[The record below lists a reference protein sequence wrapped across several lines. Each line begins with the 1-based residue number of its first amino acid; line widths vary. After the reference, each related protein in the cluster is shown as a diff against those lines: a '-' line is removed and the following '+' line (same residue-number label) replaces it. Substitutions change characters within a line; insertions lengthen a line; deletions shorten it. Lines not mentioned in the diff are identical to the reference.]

1 MKTIKSILEE
11 SKKLKKEV
19 SDAVLKRKEELYVE
33 LKKKRKEF
41 EDRYGED
48 ADKVM
53 HSTAMNMAKKE
64 MSEEELQRRTMK
76 DFEDHT
82 PKEDDA
88 GAYHKL
94 VKRSGKRVA
103 DKDELDEE
111 EVDLDERRLKTKYTR
126 KLMKNK
132 SVINYVRK
140 QQEWNR
146 KYVAKWGNEPSYP
159 KLFEPR
165 FDPGTGWT
173 KLVID
178 ELDLKKKLGK
188 GDTIRSL
195 RVDFF
200 AEYEAVA
207 KKLGLDKF
215 GPKLGLGEA
224 NLKTVEKDVKKI
236 LSKVKINNKVS
247 KQGNK
252 FVVTITPN
260 DEKDAQKALKNHPL
274 YVAGKLRVMTEEV
287 ELDEAKQPKITGVF
301 VFNPDFDEKGGKS
314 STKKLRRYGLKVNS
328 VDEDDGDKVVEVTG
342 TMDQMVK
349 MVAGEGVGEE
359 DTPAENPEMEIS
371 GNMFSDAEKK
381 KLNMRKYDVTQRKKS
396 AGIKRMG
403 HIQVEILSGS
413 KNDLQKM
420 VLDVIPLS
428 KAKKQHR
435 ELFALYVNEEVEL
448 DEALSSS
455 LIKKLKKQYEPL
467 RDKKVSLD
475 NLKKMGNMI
484 EKFGKEELIQ
494 LVKADIPFI
503 SQSAHTA
510 LMYKHNM
517 SVSQI
522 KKMKNEKVRFEDLV
536 KKAANNLS
544 ELNWLVDLEGIG
556 KVVIDGS
563 SKGEVLSS
571 LRKKMKNVDDI
582 GDIER
587 MTDTDKKKYFKMKYA
602 TVGKKEK
609 EPEDTEIKEALD
621 KELVTELSMFILND
635 AQIYKSRILPVIKN
649 MKRKVASGK
658 FDKKLAIKAFSY
670 AVADGI
676 KKYSKTFDVVKPSKQ
691 DKEQIANTLYDHY
704 QSAIMEFTDKYKEI
718 YDKLNED
725 NQERI
730 DFMLDDD
737 KEYDKVLEFVSQFQ

>member
-53 HSTAMNMAKKE
+53 HATAMNMAKKE

-82 PKEDDA
+82 PKEDDPA
-88 GAYHKL
+88 AYHKL
-94 VKRSGKRVA
+94 VTKSGKRVA
-103 DKDELDEE
+103 DKDELDEALRGRDYEYDEKEGVVKISKKNFAKVRKDAKGTIDQKKNPTMMVLTKKGTSLVPVKFTE
-111 EVDLDERRLKTKYTR
+111 EV
-126 KLMKNK
+126 
-132 SVINYVRK
+132 
-140 QQEWNR
+140 
-146 KYVAKWGNEPSYP
+146 
-159 KLFEPR
+159 
-165 FDPGTGWT
+165 
-173 KLVID
+173 
-178 ELDLKKKLGK
+178 ELD
-188 GDTIRSL
+188 
-195 RVDFF
+195 
-200 AEYEAVA
+200 
-207 KKLGLDKF
+207 
-215 GPKLGLGEA
+215 EA

-236 LSKVKINNKVS
+236 LSKVRINNKVS

-252 FVVTITPN
+252 FVVTITTD

-274 YVAGKLRVMTEEV
+274 YVAGKLRVMTEEKLL
-287 ELDEAKQPKITGVF
+287 ELT
-301 VFNPDFDEKGGKS
+301 S
-314 STKKLRRYGLKVNS
+314 
-328 VDEDDGDKVVEVTG
+328 
-342 TMDQMVK
+342 
-349 MVAGEGVGEE
+349 
-359 DTPAENPEMEIS
+359 
-371 GNMFSDAEKK
+371 AEKK
-381 KLNMRKYDVTQRKKS
+381 LVNQMYDKKGNLTPFGKKVMS
-396 AGIKRMG
+396 HGKKKAGIKEEELGEGTWAFPSNSR
-403 HIQVEILSGS
+403 EI
-413 KNDLQKM
+413 K
-420 VLDVIPLS
+420 
-428 KAKKQHR
+428 KAKDFMKKP
-435 ELFALYVNEEVEL
+435 FALGKNGDDASSALYNIFGDDDLHDALVAAGKKNPKGDARVVVQKWLKNFASKEFSKPSDSKDAKNVAKQLGIKEEVEL

-475 NLKKMGNMI
+475 NLKKMSSMI
-484 EKFGKEELIQ
+484 EKFGKDELIQ

-609 EPEDTEIKEALD
+609 EPEDKEIKEALD

-635 AQIYKSRILPVIKN
+635 AHIYKRRILPVIKN

-670 AVADGI
+670 AVTDGI
-676 KKYSKTFDVVKPSKQ
+676 KKYSQTFDVVKPSKQ
-691 DKEQIANTLYDHY
+691 DKEEIAKTLYDHY
-704 QSAIMEFTDKYKEI
+704 QTAIMEFDDKYKEI
-718 YDKLNED
+718 YNKLNED

-730 DFMLDDD
+730 DFMLNDD

>member
-53 HSTAMNMAKKE
+53 HATAMNMAKKE

-82 PKEDDA
+82 PKEDDPA
-88 GAYHKL
+88 AYHKL
-94 VKRSGKRVA
+94 VTKSGKRIA
-103 DKDELDEE
+103 DKDELDEALRGRDYEYDEKEGVVKISKKNFAKVRKDAKGTIDQKKNPTMMVLTKKGTSLVPVKFTE
-111 EVDLDERRLKTKYTR
+111 EV
-126 KLMKNK
+126 
-132 SVINYVRK
+132 
-140 QQEWNR
+140 
-146 KYVAKWGNEPSYP
+146 
-159 KLFEPR
+159 
-165 FDPGTGWT
+165 
-173 KLVID
+173 
-178 ELDLKKKLGK
+178 ELD
-188 GDTIRSL
+188 
-195 RVDFF
+195 
-200 AEYEAVA
+200 
-207 KKLGLDKF
+207 
-215 GPKLGLGEA
+215 EA

-236 LSKVKINNKVS
+236 LSKVRINNKVS

-252 FVVTITPN
+252 FVVTITTD

-274 YVAGKLRVMTEEV
+274 YVAGKLRVMTEEKLL
-287 ELDEAKQPKITGVF
+287 ELT
-301 VFNPDFDEKGGKS
+301 S
-314 STKKLRRYGLKVNS
+314 
-328 VDEDDGDKVVEVTG
+328 
-342 TMDQMVK
+342 
-349 MVAGEGVGEE
+349 
-359 DTPAENPEMEIS
+359 
-371 GNMFSDAEKK
+371 AEKK
-381 KLNMRKYDVTQRKKS
+381 LVNQMYDKKGNLTPFGKKVMS
-396 AGIKRMG
+396 HGKKKAGIKEEELGEGTWAFPSNSR
-403 HIQVEILSGS
+403 EI
-413 KNDLQKM
+413 K
-420 VLDVIPLS
+420 
-428 KAKKQHR
+428 KAKDFMKKP
-435 ELFALYVNEEVEL
+435 FALGKNGDDASSALYNIFGDDDLHDALVAAGKKNPKGDARVVVQKWLKNFASKEFSKPSDSKDAKNVAKQLGIKEEVEL

-475 NLKKMGNMI
+475 NLKKMSSMI
-484 EKFGKEELIQ
+484 EKFGKDELIQ

-602 TVGKKEK
+602 TVGKKE
-609 EPEDTEIKEALD
+609 PEDKEIKEALD

-635 AQIYKSRILPVIKN
+635 AHIYKRRILPVIKN

-670 AVADGI
+670 AVTDGI
-676 KKYSKTFDVVKPSKQ
+676 KKYSQTFDVVKPSKQ
-691 DKEQIANTLYDHY
+691 DKEEIAKTLYDHY
-704 QSAIMEFTDKYKEI
+704 QTAIMEFDDKYKEI
-718 YDKLNED
+718 YNKLNED

-730 DFMLDDD
+730 DFMLNDD

>member
-53 HSTAMNMAKKE
+53 HATAMNMAKKE

-82 PKEDDA
+82 PKEDDPA
-88 GAYHKL
+88 AYHKL
-94 VKRSGKRVA
+94 VTKSGKRIA
-103 DKDELDEE
+103 DKDELDEALRGRDYEYDEKEGVVKISKKNFAKVRKDAKGTIDQKKNPTMMVLTKKGTSLVPVKFTE
-111 EVDLDERRLKTKYTR
+111 EV
-126 KLMKNK
+126 
-132 SVINYVRK
+132 
-140 QQEWNR
+140 
-146 KYVAKWGNEPSYP
+146 
-159 KLFEPR
+159 
-165 FDPGTGWT
+165 
-173 KLVID
+173 
-178 ELDLKKKLGK
+178 ELD
-188 GDTIRSL
+188 
-195 RVDFF
+195 
-200 AEYEAVA
+200 
-207 KKLGLDKF
+207 
-215 GPKLGLGEA
+215 EA

-236 LSKVKINNKVS
+236 LSKVRINNKVS

-252 FVVTITPN
+252 FVVTITTD

-274 YVAGKLRVMTEEV
+274 YVAGKLRVMTEEKLL
-287 ELDEAKQPKITGVF
+287 ELT
-301 VFNPDFDEKGGKS
+301 S
-314 STKKLRRYGLKVNS
+314 
-328 VDEDDGDKVVEVTG
+328 
-342 TMDQMVK
+342 
-349 MVAGEGVGEE
+349 
-359 DTPAENPEMEIS
+359 
-371 GNMFSDAEKK
+371 AEKK
-381 KLNMRKYDVTQRKKS
+381 LINQMYDKKGNLTPFGKKVMS
-396 AGIKRMG
+396 HGKKKAGIKEEELGEGTWAFPSNSR
-403 HIQVEILSGS
+403 EI
-413 KNDLQKM
+413 K
-420 VLDVIPLS
+420 
-428 KAKKQHR
+428 KAKDFMKKP
-435 ELFALYVNEEVEL
+435 FALGKNGDDASSALYNIFGDDDLHDALVAAGKKNPKGDARVVVQKWLKNFASKEFSKPSDSKDAKNVAKQLGIKEEVEL

-475 NLKKMGNMI
+475 NLKKMSSMI
-484 EKFGKEELIQ
+484 EKFGKDELIQ

-602 TVGKKEK
+602 TVGKKE
-609 EPEDTEIKEALD
+609 PEDKEIKEALD

-635 AQIYKSRILPVIKN
+635 AHIYKRRILPVIKN

-670 AVADGI
+670 AVTDGI
-676 KKYSKTFDVVKPSKQ
+676 KKYSQTFDVVKPSKQ
-691 DKEQIANTLYDHY
+691 DKEEIAKTLYDHY
-704 QSAIMEFTDKYKEI
+704 QTAIMEFDDKYKEI
-718 YDKLNED
+718 YNKLNED

-730 DFMLDDD
+730 DFMLNDD

>member
-53 HSTAMNMAKKE
+53 HATAMNMAKKE

-82 PKEDDA
+82 PKEDDPA
-88 GAYHKL
+88 AYHKL
-94 VKRSGKRVA
+94 VTKSGKRIA
-103 DKDELDEE
+103 DKDNLDELRIDPKTSSEKDIKQQIKYHEKMRDYYSGNARAKKSQNDDIKRLKGILKDRGFKE
-111 EVDLDERRLKTKYTR
+111 EVE
-126 KLMKNK
+126 
-132 SVINYVRK
+132 
-140 QQEWNR
+140 
-146 KYVAKWGNEPSYP
+146 
-159 KLFEPR
+159 
-165 FDPGTGWT
+165 
-173 KLVID
+173 
-178 ELDLKKKLGK
+178 
-188 GDTIRSL
+188 
-195 RVDFF
+195 
-200 AEYEAVA
+200 
-207 KKLGLDKF
+207 
-215 GPKLGLGEA
+215 LGEA

-236 LSKVKINNKVS
+236 LSKVRINNKVS

-252 FVVTITPN
+252 FVVTITPD

-274 YVAGKLRVMTEEV
+274 YVAGKLRVMTEEKLL
-287 ELDEAKQPKITGVF
+287 ELT
-301 VFNPDFDEKGGKS
+301 S
-314 STKKLRRYGLKVNS
+314 
-328 VDEDDGDKVVEVTG
+328 
-342 TMDQMVK
+342 
-349 MVAGEGVGEE
+349 
-359 DTPAENPEMEIS
+359 
-371 GNMFSDAEKK
+371 AEKK
-381 KLNMRKYDVTQRKKS
+381 LINQMYDKKGNLTPFGKKVMDHGKKK
-396 AGIKRMG
+396 AGIKEEVDL
-403 HIQVEILSGS
+403 VEGTWAFPSNSREI
-413 KNDLQKM
+413 K
-420 VLDVIPLS
+420 
-428 KAKKQHR
+428 KAKDFMKKP
-435 ELFALYVNEEVEL
+435 FALGKNGDDASSALYNIFGDDDLHDALVAAGKKNPKGDARVVVQKWLKNFSSKKFDKASDSKDVKNVAKQLGIKEEVEL

-475 NLKKMGNMI
+475 NLKKMSSMI
-484 EKFGKEELIQ
+484 EKFGKDELIQ

-522 KKMKNEKVRFEDLV
+522 KKMKNEKVRFEYIV
-536 KKAANNLS
+536 KKATDNLS

-602 TVGKKEK
+602 TVGKKE
-609 EPEDTEIKEALD
+609 PEDKEIKEALD

-635 AQIYKSRILPVIKN
+635 AHIYKRRILPVIKN

-658 FDKKLAIKAFSY
+658 FDKKLAIKAFSA
-670 AVADGI
+670 AVTDGI
-676 KKYSKTFDVVKPSKQ
+676 KKYSQTFDVIKPSKQ
-691 DKEQIANTLYDHY
+691 DKEEIAKTLYDHY
-704 QSAIMEFTDKYKEI
+704 QTAIMEFDDKYKEI
-718 YDKLNED
+718 YNKLNED

-730 DFMLDDD
+730 DFMLNDD

>member
-53 HSTAMNMAKKE
+53 HATAMNMAKKE

-94 VKRSGKRVA
+94 VKRSGKRFA
-103 DKDELDEE
+103 DKDELDEALRGRDYEYDEKEGVVKISKKNFAKVRKDAKGTIDQKKNPTMMVLTKKGTSLVPVKFTE
-111 EVDLDERRLKTKYTR
+111 EVE
-126 KLMKNK
+126 
-132 SVINYVRK
+132 
-140 QQEWNR
+140 
-146 KYVAKWGNEPSYP
+146 
-159 KLFEPR
+159 
-165 FDPGTGWT
+165 
-173 KLVID
+173 
-178 ELDLKKKLGK
+178 
-188 GDTIRSL
+188 
-195 RVDFF
+195 
-200 AEYEAVA
+200 
-207 KKLGLDKF
+207 
-215 GPKLGLGEA
+215 LGEA
-224 NLKTVEKDVKKI
+224 NFKTVEKDVKKI
-236 LSKVKINNKVS
+236 LSKVRINNKVS

-252 FVVTITPN
+252 FVVTITPD

-274 YVAGKLRVMTEEV
+274 YVAGKLRVMTEEELV
-287 ELDEAKQPKITGVF
+287 EGTWAFPSNSREIKKAKDFMKKPFALGKNGDDASSALYNIFGDDDLHDALVAAGKKNPKGDARVVVQKWLKNFTSKNF
-301 VFNPDFDEKGGKS
+301 GKS
-314 STKKLRRYGLKVNS
+314 SDSK
-328 VDEDDGDKVVEVTG
+328 D
-342 TMDQMVK
+342 VK
-349 MVAGEGVGEE
+349 NVA
-359 DTPAENPEMEIS
+359 
-371 GNMFSDAEKK
+371 KQ
-381 KLNMRKYDVTQRKKS
+381 L
-396 AGIKRMG
+396 GIK
-403 HIQVEILSGS
+403 
-413 KNDLQKM
+413 
-420 VLDVIPLS
+420 
-428 KAKKQHR
+428 
-435 ELFALYVNEEVEL
+435 EEVEL

-467 RDKKVSLD
+467 RNKRVSLD
-475 NLKKMGNMI
+475 HLKKLGNLVK
-484 EKFGKEELIQ
+484 KFSKDELIQ

-503 SQSAHTA
+503 SEAAHTE
-510 LMYKHNM
+510 LMNKHNM

-522 KKMKNEKVRFEDLV
+522 KKIKNEKVRFEDLV
-536 KKAANNLS
+536 KKAADNLS

-563 SKGEVLSS
+563 SRGEVLSS
-571 LRKKMKNVDDI
+571 LRKKLKNVDDI
-582 GDIER
+582 GDIQR

>member
-53 HSTAMNMAKKE
+53 HATAMNMAKKE

-103 DKDELDEE
+103 DKDELDEALRGRDYEYDEKEGVVKISKKNFAKVRKDAKGTIDQKKNPTMMVLTKKGTSLVPVKFTE
-111 EVDLDERRLKTKYTR
+111 EVE
-126 KLMKNK
+126 
-132 SVINYVRK
+132 
-140 QQEWNR
+140 
-146 KYVAKWGNEPSYP
+146 
-159 KLFEPR
+159 
-165 FDPGTGWT
+165 
-173 KLVID
+173 
-178 ELDLKKKLGK
+178 
-188 GDTIRSL
+188 
-195 RVDFF
+195 
-200 AEYEAVA
+200 
-207 KKLGLDKF
+207 
-215 GPKLGLGEA
+215 LGEA

-236 LSKVKINNKVS
+236 LSKVRINNKVS

-252 FVVTITPN
+252 FVVTITPD

-274 YVAGKLRVMTEEV
+274 YVAGKLRVMTEEELV
-287 ELDEAKQPKITGVF
+287 EGTWAFPSNSREIKKAKDFMKKPFALGKNGDDASSALYNIFGDDDLHDALVAAGKKNPKGDARVVVQKWLKNFTSKNF
-301 VFNPDFDEKGGKS
+301 GKS
-314 STKKLRRYGLKVNS
+314 SDSK
-328 VDEDDGDKVVEVTG
+328 D
-342 TMDQMVK
+342 VK
-349 MVAGEGVGEE
+349 NVA
-359 DTPAENPEMEIS
+359 
-371 GNMFSDAEKK
+371 KQ
-381 KLNMRKYDVTQRKKS
+381 L
-396 AGIKRMG
+396 GIK
-403 HIQVEILSGS
+403 
-413 KNDLQKM
+413 
-420 VLDVIPLS
+420 
-428 KAKKQHR
+428 
-435 ELFALYVNEEVEL
+435 EEVEL

-467 RDKKVSLD
+467 RNKRVSLD
-475 NLKKMGNMI
+475 HLKKLGNLVK
-484 EKFGKEELIQ
+484 KFSKDELIQ

-503 SQSAHTA
+503 SEAAHTE
-510 LMYKHNM
+510 LMNKHNM

-522 KKMKNEKVRFEDLV
+522 KKIKNEKVRFEDLV
-536 KKAANNLS
+536 KKAADNLS

-571 LRKKMKNVDDI
+571 LRKKLKNVDDI
-582 GDIER
+582 GDIQR

-609 EPEDTEIKEALD
+609 EPEDTEEQIKEALD

>member
-53 HSTAMNMAKKE
+53 HATAMNMAKKE

-82 PKEDDA
+82 PKEDDPA
-88 GAYHKL
+88 AYHKL
-94 VKRSGKRVA
+94 VTKSGKRIA
-103 DKDELDEE
+103 DKDELDEALRGRDYEYDEKEGVVKISKKNFAKVRKDAKGTIDQKKNPTMMVLTKKGTSLVPVKFTE
-111 EVDLDERRLKTKYTR
+111 EV
-126 KLMKNK
+126 
-132 SVINYVRK
+132 
-140 QQEWNR
+140 
-146 KYVAKWGNEPSYP
+146 
-159 KLFEPR
+159 
-165 FDPGTGWT
+165 
-173 KLVID
+173 
-178 ELDLKKKLGK
+178 ELD
-188 GDTIRSL
+188 
-195 RVDFF
+195 
-200 AEYEAVA
+200 
-207 KKLGLDKF
+207 
-215 GPKLGLGEA
+215 EA

-236 LSKVKINNKVS
+236 LSKVRINNKVS

-252 FVVTITPN
+252 FVVTITPD

-274 YVAGKLRVMTEEV
+274 YVAGKLRVMTEEKLL
-287 ELDEAKQPKITGVF
+287 ELT
-301 VFNPDFDEKGGKS
+301 S
-314 STKKLRRYGLKVNS
+314 
-328 VDEDDGDKVVEVTG
+328 
-342 TMDQMVK
+342 
-349 MVAGEGVGEE
+349 
-359 DTPAENPEMEIS
+359 
-371 GNMFSDAEKK
+371 AEKK
-381 KLNMRKYDVTQRKKS
+381 LINQMYDKKGNLTPFGKKVMS
-396 AGIKRMG
+396 HGKKKAGIKEEELGEGTWAFPSNSR
-403 HIQVEILSGS
+403 EI
-413 KNDLQKM
+413 K
-420 VLDVIPLS
+420 
-428 KAKKQHR
+428 KAKDFMKKP
-435 ELFALYVNEEVEL
+435 FALGKNGDDASSALYNIFGDDDLHDALVAAGKKNPKGDARVVVQKWLKNFASKEFSKPSDSKDAKNVAKQLGIKEEVEL

-475 NLKKMGNMI
+475 NLKKMSSMI
-484 EKFGKEELIQ
+484 EKFGKDELIQ

-602 TVGKKEK
+602 TVGKKE
-609 EPEDTEIKEALD
+609 PEDKEIKEALD

-635 AQIYKSRILPVIKN
+635 AHIYKRRILPVIKN

-670 AVADGI
+670 AVTDGI
-676 KKYSKTFDVVKPSKQ
+676 KKYSQTFDVVKPSKQ
-691 DKEQIANTLYDHY
+691 DKEEIAKTLYDHY
-704 QSAIMEFTDKYKEI
+704 QTAIMEFDDKYKEI
-718 YDKLNED
+718 YNKLNED

-730 DFMLDDD
+730 DFMLNDD

>member
-53 HSTAMNMAKKE
+53 HATAMNMAKKE

-82 PKEDDA
+82 PKEDDPA
-88 GAYHKL
+88 AYHKL
-94 VKRSGKRVA
+94 VTKSGKRIA
-103 DKDELDEE
+103 DKDNLDELRIDPKTSSEKDIKQQIKYHEKMRDYYSGNARAKKSQNDDIKRLKGILKDRGFKE
-111 EVDLDERRLKTKYTR
+111 EVE
-126 KLMKNK
+126 
-132 SVINYVRK
+132 
-140 QQEWNR
+140 
-146 KYVAKWGNEPSYP
+146 
-159 KLFEPR
+159 
-165 FDPGTGWT
+165 
-173 KLVID
+173 
-178 ELDLKKKLGK
+178 
-188 GDTIRSL
+188 
-195 RVDFF
+195 
-200 AEYEAVA
+200 
-207 KKLGLDKF
+207 
-215 GPKLGLGEA
+215 LGEA

-236 LSKVKINNKVS
+236 LSKVRINNKVS

-252 FVVTITPN
+252 FVVTITPD

-274 YVAGKLRVMTEEV
+274 YVAGKLRVMTEEKLL
-287 ELDEAKQPKITGVF
+287 ELT
-301 VFNPDFDEKGGKS
+301 S
-314 STKKLRRYGLKVNS
+314 
-328 VDEDDGDKVVEVTG
+328 
-342 TMDQMVK
+342 
-349 MVAGEGVGEE
+349 
-359 DTPAENPEMEIS
+359 
-371 GNMFSDAEKK
+371 AEKK
-381 KLNMRKYDVTQRKKS
+381 LINQMYDKKGNLTPFGKKVMDHGKKK
-396 AGIKRMG
+396 AGIKEEVDL
-403 HIQVEILSGS
+403 VEGTWAFPSNSREI
-413 KNDLQKM
+413 K
-420 VLDVIPLS
+420 
-428 KAKKQHR
+428 KAKDFMKKP
-435 ELFALYVNEEVEL
+435 FALGKNGDDASSALYNIFGDDDLHDALVAAGKKNPKGDARVVVQKWLKNFSSKKFDKASDSKDVKNVAKQLGIKEEVEL

-475 NLKKMGNMI
+475 NLKKMSSMI
-484 EKFGKEELIQ
+484 EKFGKDELIQ

-602 TVGKKEK
+602 TVGKKE
-609 EPEDTEIKEALD
+609 PEDKEIKEALD

-635 AQIYKSRILPVIKN
+635 AHIYKRRILPVIKN

-658 FDKKLAIKAFSY
+658 FDKKLAIKAFSA
-670 AVADGI
+670 AVTDGI
-676 KKYSKTFDVVKPSKQ
+676 KKYSQTFDVVKPSRQ
-691 DKEQIANTLYDHY
+691 DKEEIAKTLYDHY
-704 QSAIMEFTDKYKEI
+704 QTAIMEFDDKYKEI
-718 YDKLNED
+718 YNKLNED

-730 DFMLDDD
+730 DFMLNDD

>member
-53 HSTAMNMAKKE
+53 HATAMNMAKKE

-103 DKDELDEE
+103 DKDELDEALRGRDYEYDEKEGVVKISKKNFAKVRKDAKGTIDQKKNPTMMVLTKKGTSLVPVKFTE
-111 EVDLDERRLKTKYTR
+111 EVE
-126 KLMKNK
+126 
-132 SVINYVRK
+132 
-140 QQEWNR
+140 
-146 KYVAKWGNEPSYP
+146 
-159 KLFEPR
+159 
-165 FDPGTGWT
+165 
-173 KLVID
+173 
-178 ELDLKKKLGK
+178 
-188 GDTIRSL
+188 
-195 RVDFF
+195 
-200 AEYEAVA
+200 
-207 KKLGLDKF
+207 
-215 GPKLGLGEA
+215 LGEA
-224 NLKTVEKDVKKI
+224 NFKTVEKDVKKI
-236 LSKVKINNKVS
+236 LSKVRINNKVS

-252 FVVTITPN
+252 FVVTITPD

-274 YVAGKLRVMTEEV
+274 YVAGKLRVMTEEELV
-287 ELDEAKQPKITGVF
+287 EGTWAFPSNSREIKKAKDFMKKPFALGKNGDDASSALYNIFGDDDLHDALVAAGKKNPKGDARVVVQKWLKNFTSKNF
-301 VFNPDFDEKGGKS
+301 GKS
-314 STKKLRRYGLKVNS
+314 SDSK
-328 VDEDDGDKVVEVTG
+328 D
-342 TMDQMVK
+342 VK
-349 MVAGEGVGEE
+349 NVA
-359 DTPAENPEMEIS
+359 
-371 GNMFSDAEKK
+371 KQ
-381 KLNMRKYDVTQRKKS
+381 L
-396 AGIKRMG
+396 GIK
-403 HIQVEILSGS
+403 
-413 KNDLQKM
+413 
-420 VLDVIPLS
+420 
-428 KAKKQHR
+428 
-435 ELFALYVNEEVEL
+435 EEVEL

-467 RDKKVSLD
+467 RNKRVSLD
-475 NLKKMGNMI
+475 HLKKLGNLVK
-484 EKFGKEELIQ
+484 KFSKDELIQ

-503 SQSAHTA
+503 SEAAHTE
-510 LMYKHNM
+510 LMNKHNM

-522 KKMKNEKVRFEDLV
+522 KKIKNEKVRFEDLV
-536 KKAANNLS
+536 KKAADNLS

-571 LRKKMKNVDDI
+571 LRKKLKNVDDI
-582 GDIER
+582 GDIQR

-676 KKYSKTFDVVKPSKQ
+676 KKYSKTFDVVKPSRQ

-704 QSAIMEFTDKYKEI
+704 QTAIMEFTDKYKEI

>member
-53 HSTAMNMAKKE
+53 HATAMNMAKKE

-82 PKEDDA
+82 PKEDDPA
-88 GAYHKL
+88 AYHKL
-94 VKRSGKRVA
+94 VTKSGKRIA
-103 DKDELDEE
+103 DKDNLDELRIDPKTSSEKDIKQQIKYHEKMRDYYSGNARAKKSQNDDIKRLQGILKDRGFNE
-111 EVDLDERRLKTKYTR
+111 EVE
-126 KLMKNK
+126 
-132 SVINYVRK
+132 
-140 QQEWNR
+140 
-146 KYVAKWGNEPSYP
+146 
-159 KLFEPR
+159 
-165 FDPGTGWT
+165 
-173 KLVID
+173 
-178 ELDLKKKLGK
+178 
-188 GDTIRSL
+188 
-195 RVDFF
+195 
-200 AEYEAVA
+200 
-207 KKLGLDKF
+207 
-215 GPKLGLGEA
+215 LGEA

-236 LSKVKINNKVS
+236 LSKVRINNKVS

-252 FVVTITPN
+252 FVVTITPD

-274 YVAGKLRVMTEEV
+274 YVAGKLRVMTEEKLL
-287 ELDEAKQPKITGVF
+287 ELT
-301 VFNPDFDEKGGKS
+301 S
-314 STKKLRRYGLKVNS
+314 
-328 VDEDDGDKVVEVTG
+328 
-342 TMDQMVK
+342 
-349 MVAGEGVGEE
+349 
-359 DTPAENPEMEIS
+359 
-371 GNMFSDAEKK
+371 AEKK
-381 KLNMRKYDVTQRKKS
+381 LVNQMYDKKGNLTPFGKKVMS
-396 AGIKRMG
+396 HGKKKAGIKEEVDL
-403 HIQVEILSGS
+403 VEGTWAFPSNSREI
-413 KNDLQKM
+413 K
-420 VLDVIPLS
+420 
-428 KAKKQHR
+428 KAKDFMKKP
-435 ELFALYVNEEVEL
+435 FALGKNGDDASSALYNIFGDDDLHDALVAAGKKNPKGDARVVVQKWLKNFSSKKFDKASDSKDVKNVAKQLGIKEEVEL

-475 NLKKMGNMI
+475 NLKKMSSMI
-484 EKFGKEELIQ
+484 EKFGKDELIQ

-609 EPEDTEIKEALD
+609 EPEDTEEQIKEALD

-730 DFMLDDD
+730 NFMLDDD

>member
-53 HSTAMNMAKKE
+53 HATAMNMAKKE

-103 DKDELDEE
+103 DKDELDEALRGRDYEYDEKEGVVKISKKNFAKVRKDAKGTIDQKKNPTMMVLTKKGTSLVPVKFTE
-111 EVDLDERRLKTKYTR
+111 EVE
-126 KLMKNK
+126 
-132 SVINYVRK
+132 
-140 QQEWNR
+140 
-146 KYVAKWGNEPSYP
+146 
-159 KLFEPR
+159 
-165 FDPGTGWT
+165 
-173 KLVID
+173 
-178 ELDLKKKLGK
+178 
-188 GDTIRSL
+188 
-195 RVDFF
+195 
-200 AEYEAVA
+200 
-207 KKLGLDKF
+207 
-215 GPKLGLGEA
+215 LGEA

-236 LSKVKINNKVS
+236 LSKVRINNKVS

-252 FVVTITPN
+252 FVVTITTD

-274 YVAGKLRVMTEEV
+274 YVAGKLRVMTEEELV
-287 ELDEAKQPKITGVF
+287 EGTWAFPSNSREIKKAKDFMKKPFALGKNGDDASSALYNIFGDDDLHDALVAAGKKNPKGDARVVVQKWLKNFTSKNF
-301 VFNPDFDEKGGKS
+301 GKS
-314 STKKLRRYGLKVNS
+314 SDSK
-328 VDEDDGDKVVEVTG
+328 D
-342 TMDQMVK
+342 VK
-349 MVAGEGVGEE
+349 NVA
-359 DTPAENPEMEIS
+359 
-371 GNMFSDAEKK
+371 KQ
-381 KLNMRKYDVTQRKKS
+381 L
-396 AGIKRMG
+396 GIK
-403 HIQVEILSGS
+403 
-413 KNDLQKM
+413 
-420 VLDVIPLS
+420 
-428 KAKKQHR
+428 
-435 ELFALYVNEEVEL
+435 EEVEL

-467 RDKKVSLD
+467 RNKRVSLD
-475 NLKKMGNMI
+475 HLKKLGNLVK
-484 EKFGKEELIQ
+484 KFSKDELIQ

-503 SQSAHTA
+503 SEAAHTE
-510 LMYKHNM
+510 LMNKHNM

-522 KKMKNEKVRFEDLV
+522 KKIKNEKVRFEDLV
-536 KKAANNLS
+536 KKAADNLS

-563 SKGEVLSS
+563 SRGEVLSS
-571 LRKKMKNVDDI
+571 LRKKLKNVDDI
-582 GDIER
+582 GDIQR

-718 YDKLNED
+718 YNKLNED

>member
-53 HSTAMNMAKKE
+53 HATAMNMAKKE

-103 DKDELDEE
+103 DKDELDEALRGRDYEYDEKEGVVKISKKNFAKVRKDAKGTIDQKKNPTMMVLTKKGTSLVPVKFTE
-111 EVDLDERRLKTKYTR
+111 EVE
-126 KLMKNK
+126 
-132 SVINYVRK
+132 
-140 QQEWNR
+140 
-146 KYVAKWGNEPSYP
+146 
-159 KLFEPR
+159 
-165 FDPGTGWT
+165 
-173 KLVID
+173 
-178 ELDLKKKLGK
+178 
-188 GDTIRSL
+188 
-195 RVDFF
+195 
-200 AEYEAVA
+200 
-207 KKLGLDKF
+207 
-215 GPKLGLGEA
+215 LGEA

-236 LSKVKINNKVS
+236 LSKVRINNKVS

-252 FVVTITPN
+252 FVVTITTD

-274 YVAGKLRVMTEEV
+274 YVAGKLRVMTEEELV
-287 ELDEAKQPKITGVF
+287 EGTWAFPSNSREIKKAKDFMKKPFALGKNGDDASSALYNIFGDDDLHDALVAAGKKNPKGDARVVVQKWLKNFTSKNF
-301 VFNPDFDEKGGKS
+301 GKS
-314 STKKLRRYGLKVNS
+314 SDSK
-328 VDEDDGDKVVEVTG
+328 D
-342 TMDQMVK
+342 VK
-349 MVAGEGVGEE
+349 NVA
-359 DTPAENPEMEIS
+359 
-371 GNMFSDAEKK
+371 KQ
-381 KLNMRKYDVTQRKKS
+381 L
-396 AGIKRMG
+396 GIK
-403 HIQVEILSGS
+403 
-413 KNDLQKM
+413 
-420 VLDVIPLS
+420 
-428 KAKKQHR
+428 
-435 ELFALYVNEEVEL
+435 EEVEL

-467 RDKKVSLD
+467 RNKRVSLD
-475 NLKKMGNMI
+475 HLKKLGNLVK
-484 EKFGKEELIQ
+484 KFSKDELIQ

-503 SQSAHTA
+503 SEAAHTE
-510 LMYKHNM
+510 LMNKHNM

-522 KKMKNEKVRFEDLV
+522 KKIKNEKVRFEDLV
-536 KKAANNLS
+536 KKAADNLS

-571 LRKKMKNVDDI
+571 LRKKLKNVDDI
-582 GDIER
+582 GDIQR

-609 EPEDTEIKEALD
+609 EPEDTEEQIKEALD

-718 YDKLNED
+718 YNKLNED

>member
-53 HSTAMNMAKKE
+53 HATAMNMAKKE

-82 PKEDDA
+82 PKEDDPA
-88 GAYHKL
+88 AYHKL
-94 VKRSGKRVA
+94 VTKSGKRIA
-103 DKDELDEE
+103 DKDNLDELRIDPKTSSEKDIKQQIKYHEKMRDYYSGNARAKKSQNDDIKRLKGILKDRGFKE
-111 EVDLDERRLKTKYTR
+111 EVE
-126 KLMKNK
+126 
-132 SVINYVRK
+132 
-140 QQEWNR
+140 
-146 KYVAKWGNEPSYP
+146 
-159 KLFEPR
+159 
-165 FDPGTGWT
+165 
-173 KLVID
+173 
-178 ELDLKKKLGK
+178 
-188 GDTIRSL
+188 
-195 RVDFF
+195 
-200 AEYEAVA
+200 
-207 KKLGLDKF
+207 
-215 GPKLGLGEA
+215 LGEA

-236 LSKVKINNKVS
+236 LSKVRINNKVS

-252 FVVTITPN
+252 FVVTITPD

-274 YVAGKLRVMTEEV
+274 YVAGKLRVMTEEKLL
-287 ELDEAKQPKITGVF
+287 ELT
-301 VFNPDFDEKGGKS
+301 S
-314 STKKLRRYGLKVNS
+314 
-328 VDEDDGDKVVEVTG
+328 
-342 TMDQMVK
+342 
-349 MVAGEGVGEE
+349 
-359 DTPAENPEMEIS
+359 
-371 GNMFSDAEKK
+371 AEKK
-381 KLNMRKYDVTQRKKS
+381 LINQMYDKKGNLTPFGKKVMDHGKKK
-396 AGIKRMG
+396 AGIKEEVDL
-403 HIQVEILSGS
+403 VEGTWAFPSNSREI
-413 KNDLQKM
+413 K
-420 VLDVIPLS
+420 
-428 KAKKQHR
+428 KAKDFMKKP
-435 ELFALYVNEEVEL
+435 FALGKNGDDASSALYNIFGDDDLHDALVAAGKKNPKGDARVVVQKWLKNFSSKKFDKASDSKDVKNVAKQLGIKEEVEL

-475 NLKKMGNMI
+475 NLKKMSSMI
-484 EKFGKEELIQ
+484 EKFGKDELIQ

-522 KKMKNEKVRFEDLV
+522 KKMKNEKVRFEDIV
-536 KKAANNLS
+536 KKATDNLS

-602 TVGKKEK
+602 TVGKKE
-609 EPEDTEIKEALD
+609 PEDKEIKEALD

-635 AQIYKSRILPVIKN
+635 AHIYKRRILPVIKN

-658 FDKKLAIKAFSY
+658 FDKKLAIKAFSA
-670 AVADGI
+670 AVTDGI
-676 KKYSKTFDVVKPSKQ
+676 KKYSQTFDVVKPSRQ
-691 DKEQIANTLYDHY
+691 DKEEIAKTLYDHY
-704 QSAIMEFTDKYKEI
+704 QTAIMEFDDKYKEI
-718 YDKLNED
+718 YNKLNED

-730 DFMLDDD
+730 DFMLNDD

>member
-53 HSTAMNMAKKE
+53 HATAMNMAKKE

-82 PKEDDA
+82 PKEDDPA
-88 GAYHKL
+88 AYHKL
-94 VKRSGKRVA
+94 VTKSGKRIA
-103 DKDELDEE
+103 DKDELDEALRGRDYEYDEKEGVVKISKKNFAKVRKDAKGTIDQKKNPTMMVLTKKGTSLVPVKFTE
-111 EVDLDERRLKTKYTR
+111 EV
-126 KLMKNK
+126 
-132 SVINYVRK
+132 
-140 QQEWNR
+140 
-146 KYVAKWGNEPSYP
+146 
-159 KLFEPR
+159 
-165 FDPGTGWT
+165 
-173 KLVID
+173 
-178 ELDLKKKLGK
+178 ELD
-188 GDTIRSL
+188 
-195 RVDFF
+195 
-200 AEYEAVA
+200 
-207 KKLGLDKF
+207 
-215 GPKLGLGEA
+215 EA

-236 LSKVKINNKVS
+236 LSKVRINNKVS

-252 FVVTITPN
+252 FVVTITPD

-274 YVAGKLRVMTEEV
+274 YVAGKLRVMTEEKLL
-287 ELDEAKQPKITGVF
+287 ELT
-301 VFNPDFDEKGGKS
+301 S
-314 STKKLRRYGLKVNS
+314 
-328 VDEDDGDKVVEVTG
+328 
-342 TMDQMVK
+342 
-349 MVAGEGVGEE
+349 
-359 DTPAENPEMEIS
+359 
-371 GNMFSDAEKK
+371 AEKK
-381 KLNMRKYDVTQRKKS
+381 LVNQMYDKKGNLTPFGKKVMS
-396 AGIKRMG
+396 HGKKKAGIKEEEL
-403 HIQVEILSGS
+403 VEGTWAFPSNSREI
-413 KNDLQKM
+413 K
-420 VLDVIPLS
+420 
-428 KAKKQHR
+428 KAKDFMKKP
-435 ELFALYVNEEVEL
+435 FALGKNGDDASSALYNIFGDDDLHDALVAAGKKNPKGDARVVVQKWLKNFASKEFSKPSDSKDAKNVAKQLGIKEEVEL

-475 NLKKMGNMI
+475 NLKKMSSMI
-484 EKFGKEELIQ
+484 EKFGKDELIQ

-602 TVGKKEK
+602 TVGKKE
-609 EPEDTEIKEALD
+609 PEDKEIKEALD

-635 AQIYKSRILPVIKN
+635 AHIYKRRILPVIKN

-670 AVADGI
+670 AVTDGI
-676 KKYSKTFDVVKPSKQ
+676 KKYSQTFDVVKPSKQ
-691 DKEQIANTLYDHY
+691 DKEEIAKTLYDHY
-704 QSAIMEFTDKYKEI
+704 QTAIMEFDDKYKEI
-718 YDKLNED
+718 YNKLNED

-730 DFMLDDD
+730 DFMLNDD

>member
-53 HSTAMNMAKKE
+53 HATAMNMAKKE

-82 PKEDDA
+82 PKEDDPA
-88 GAYHKL
+88 AYHKL
-94 VKRSGKRVA
+94 VTKSGKRIA
-103 DKDELDEE
+103 DKDNLDELRIDPKTSSEKDIKQQIKYHEKMRDYYSGNARAKKSQNDDIKRLKGILKDRGFKE
-111 EVDLDERRLKTKYTR
+111 EVE
-126 KLMKNK
+126 
-132 SVINYVRK
+132 
-140 QQEWNR
+140 
-146 KYVAKWGNEPSYP
+146 
-159 KLFEPR
+159 
-165 FDPGTGWT
+165 
-173 KLVID
+173 
-178 ELDLKKKLGK
+178 
-188 GDTIRSL
+188 
-195 RVDFF
+195 
-200 AEYEAVA
+200 
-207 KKLGLDKF
+207 
-215 GPKLGLGEA
+215 LGEA

-236 LSKVKINNKVS
+236 LSKVRINNKVS

-252 FVVTITPN
+252 FVVTITPD

-274 YVAGKLRVMTEEV
+274 YVAGKLRVMTEEKLL
-287 ELDEAKQPKITGVF
+287 ELT
-301 VFNPDFDEKGGKS
+301 S
-314 STKKLRRYGLKVNS
+314 
-328 VDEDDGDKVVEVTG
+328 
-342 TMDQMVK
+342 
-349 MVAGEGVGEE
+349 
-359 DTPAENPEMEIS
+359 
-371 GNMFSDAEKK
+371 AEKK
-381 KLNMRKYDVTQRKKS
+381 LINQMYDKKGNLTPFGKKVMS
-396 AGIKRMG
+396 HGKKKAGIKEEEL
-403 HIQVEILSGS
+403 VEGTWAFPSNSREI
-413 KNDLQKM
+413 K
-420 VLDVIPLS
+420 
-428 KAKKQHR
+428 KAKDFMKKP
-435 ELFALYVNEEVEL
+435 FALGKNGDDASSALYNIFGDDDLHDALVAAGKKNPKGDARVVVQKWLKNFSSKKFDKASDSKDVKNVAKQLGIKEEVEL

-475 NLKKMGNMI
+475 NLKKMSSMI
-484 EKFGKEELIQ
+484 EKFGKDELIQ

-522 KKMKNEKVRFEDLV
+522 KKIKNEKVRFEDLV
-536 KKAANNLS
+536 KKATDNLS

-602 TVGKKEK
+602 TVGKKE
-609 EPEDTEIKEALD
+609 PEDKEIKEALD

-635 AQIYKSRILPVIKN
+635 AHIYKRRILPVIKN

-658 FDKKLAIKAFSY
+658 FDKKLAIKAFSA
-670 AVADGI
+670 AVTDGI
-676 KKYSKTFDVVKPSKQ
+676 KKYSQTFDVVKPSRQ
-691 DKEQIANTLYDHY
+691 DKEEIAKTLYDHY
-704 QSAIMEFTDKYKEI
+704 QTAIMEFDDKYKEI
-718 YDKLNED
+718 YNKLNED

-730 DFMLDDD
+730 DFMLNDD

>member
-76 DFEDHT
+76 DFQDHT

-94 VKRSGKRVA
+94 VTKSGKRIA

-111 EVDLDERRLKTKYTR
+111 EVELDEGKGKAKYTR

-132 SVINYVRK
+132 SVIGYVRK
-140 QQEWNR
+140 QQEKN
-146 KYVAKWGNEPSYP
+146 KKEVAKWGNDP
-159 KLFEPR
+159 KVLRTWASEPR
-165 FDPGTGWT
+165 FDPGTGWN
-173 KLVID
+173 KIVINA
-178 ELDLKKKLGK
+178 LDLKKKLGK
-188 GDTIRSL
+188 GDTLRTL
-195 RVDFF
+195 RVAWYD
-200 AEYEAVA
+200 EYEAVA
-207 KKLGLDKF
+207 RKLGLDKF

-287 ELDEAKQPKITGVF
+287 ELDEA
-301 VFNPDFDEKGGKS
+301 
-314 STKKLRRYGLKVNS
+314 
-328 VDEDDGDKVVEVTG
+328 
-342 TMDQMVK
+342 
-349 MVAGEGVGEE
+349 
-359 DTPAENPEMEIS
+359 
-371 GNMFSDAEKK
+371 
-381 KLNMRKYDVTQRKKS
+381 
-396 AGIKRMG
+396 
-403 HIQVEILSGS
+403 
-413 KNDLQKM
+413 
-420 VLDVIPLS
+420 
-428 KAKKQHR
+428 
-435 ELFALYVNEEVEL
+435 
-448 DEALSSS
+448 LSSS

-467 RDKKVSLD
+467 RDKRVSLD
-475 NLKKMGNMI
+475 NLKKMGKMV
-484 EKFGKEELIQ
+484 EKFSKDELIQ

-503 SQSAHTA
+503 SEAAHTE
-510 LMYKHNM
+510 LMNKHNM

-571 LRKKMKNVDDI
+571 LRKKLKNVDDI

-609 EPEDTEIKEALD
+609 EPEDAEIKEALD

-635 AQIYKSRILPVIKN
+635 AQIYKSRILPVIKD

-658 FDKKLAIKAFSY
+658 FDKKLAIKAFSN
-670 AVADGI
+670 AVNDGI
-676 KKYSKTFDVVKPSKQ
+676 KKYSKTFDVVKPSRQ

-704 QSAIMEFTDKYKEI
+704 QTSIMEFTDKYKEI

>member
-103 DKDELDEE
+103 DKDELDEALRRRDYEYDEKEGVVKISKKNFAKVRKDAKGTIDQKKNPTMMVLTKKGTSLVPVKFTE
-111 EVDLDERRLKTKYTR
+111 EV
-126 KLMKNK
+126 
-132 SVINYVRK
+132 
-140 QQEWNR
+140 
-146 KYVAKWGNEPSYP
+146 
-159 KLFEPR
+159 
-165 FDPGTGWT
+165 
-173 KLVID
+173 
-178 ELDLKKKLGK
+178 ELD
-188 GDTIRSL
+188 
-195 RVDFF
+195 
-200 AEYEAVA
+200 
-207 KKLGLDKF
+207 
-215 GPKLGLGEA
+215 EA

-252 FVVTITPN
+252 FVVTITPD

-274 YVAGKLRVMTEEV
+274 YVAGKLRVMT
-287 ELDEAKQPKITGVF
+287 
-301 VFNPDFDEKGGKS
+301 
-314 STKKLRRYGLKVNS
+314 
-328 VDEDDGDKVVEVTG
+328 
-342 TMDQMVK
+342 
-349 MVAGEGVGEE
+349 
-359 DTPAENPEMEIS
+359 
-371 GNMFSDAEKK
+371 
-381 KLNMRKYDVTQRKKS
+381 
-396 AGIKRMG
+396 
-403 HIQVEILSGS
+403 
-413 KNDLQKM
+413 
-420 VLDVIPLS
+420 
-428 KAKKQHR
+428 
-435 ELFALYVNEEVEL
+435 EEVEL

-522 KKMKNEKVRFEDLV
+522 KKMKNEKVRFEDIV
-536 KKAANNLS
+536 KKATDNLS

>member
-53 HSTAMNMAKKE
+53 HATAMNMAKKE

-82 PKEDDA
+82 PKEDDPA
-88 GAYHKL
+88 AYHKL
-94 VKRSGKRVA
+94 VTKSGKRIA
-103 DKDELDEE
+103 DKDELDEGKKRYNIQLNVGKAKYAISFHDGKKKHNDGSDFFDMRIFKNKLALKKYEKELKSKGYVKE
-111 EVDLDERRLKTKYTR
+111 EVDLD
-126 KLMKNK
+126 
-132 SVINYVRK
+132 
-140 QQEWNR
+140 
-146 KYVAKWGNEPSYP
+146 
-159 KLFEPR
+159 
-165 FDPGTGWT
+165 
-173 KLVID
+173 
-178 ELDLKKKLGK
+178 
-188 GDTIRSL
+188 
-195 RVDFF
+195 
-200 AEYEAVA
+200 
-207 KKLGLDKF
+207 
-215 GPKLGLGEA
+215 EA

-252 FVVTITPN
+252 FVVTITPD

-287 ELDEAKQPKITGVF
+287 ELDEALNPKDKKVIDAFYNGKSMDGKMLWTDGKKLEKTGMGGQTIAVLL
-301 VFNPDFDEKGGKS
+301 VGGKFKILAKIDS
-314 STKKLRRYGLKVNS
+314 RSTQ
-328 VDEDDGDKVVEVTG
+328 DVV
-342 TMDQMVK
+342 K
-349 MVAGEGVGEE
+349 Y
-359 DTPAENPEMEIS
+359 I
-371 GNMFSDAEKK
+371 EK
-381 KLNMRKYDVTQRKKS
+381 S
-396 AGIKRMG
+396 FP
-403 HIQVEILSGS
+403 
-413 KNDLQKM
+413 KN
-420 VLDVIPLS
+420 VI
-428 KAKKQHR
+428 
-435 ELFALYVNEEVEL
+435 EEVEL

-475 NLKKMGNMI
+475 NLKKMSSMI

-536 KKAANNLS
+536 KKAADNLS
-544 ELNWLVDLEGIG
+544 ELNWLVDLQGIG

-563 SKGEVLSS
+563 SKGEVLAS
-571 LRKKMKNVDDI
+571 LRKKLKNVDDI

-602 TVGKKEK
+602 TVGKKE
-609 EPEDTEIKEALD
+609 PEDKEIKEALD

-635 AQIYKSRILPVIKN
+635 AHIYKRRILPVIKN

-658 FDKKLAIKAFSY
+658 FDKKLAIKAFSA
-670 AVADGI
+670 AVTDGI
-676 KKYSKTFDVVKPSKQ
+676 KKYSQTFDVVKPSRQ
-691 DKEQIANTLYDHY
+691 DKEEIAKTLYDHY
-704 QSAIMEFTDKYKEI
+704 QTAIMEFDDKYKEI
-718 YDKLNED
+718 YNKLNED

-730 DFMLDDD
+730 DFMLNDD

>member
-53 HSTAMNMAKKE
+53 HATAMNMAKKE

-82 PKEDDA
+82 PKEDDPA
-88 GAYHKL
+88 AYHKL
-94 VKRSGKRVA
+94 VTKSGKRIA
-103 DKDELDEE
+103 DKDNLDELRIDPKTSSEKDIKQQIKYHEKMRDYYSGNARAKKSQNDDIKRLKGILKDRGFKE
-111 EVDLDERRLKTKYTR
+111 EVE
-126 KLMKNK
+126 
-132 SVINYVRK
+132 
-140 QQEWNR
+140 
-146 KYVAKWGNEPSYP
+146 
-159 KLFEPR
+159 
-165 FDPGTGWT
+165 
-173 KLVID
+173 
-178 ELDLKKKLGK
+178 
-188 GDTIRSL
+188 
-195 RVDFF
+195 
-200 AEYEAVA
+200 
-207 KKLGLDKF
+207 
-215 GPKLGLGEA
+215 LGEA

-236 LSKVKINNKVS
+236 LSKVRINNKVS

-252 FVVTITPN
+252 FVVTITPD

-274 YVAGKLRVMTEEV
+274 YVAGKLRVMTEEKLL
-287 ELDEAKQPKITGVF
+287 ELT
-301 VFNPDFDEKGGKS
+301 S
-314 STKKLRRYGLKVNS
+314 
-328 VDEDDGDKVVEVTG
+328 
-342 TMDQMVK
+342 
-349 MVAGEGVGEE
+349 
-359 DTPAENPEMEIS
+359 
-371 GNMFSDAEKK
+371 AEKK
-381 KLNMRKYDVTQRKKS
+381 LVNQMYDKKGNLTPFGKKVMDHGKKK
-396 AGIKRMG
+396 AGIKEEEL
-403 HIQVEILSGS
+403 VEGTWAFPSNSREI
-413 KNDLQKM
+413 K
-420 VLDVIPLS
+420 
-428 KAKKQHR
+428 KAKDFMKKP
-435 ELFALYVNEEVEL
+435 FALGKNGDDASSALYNIFGDDDLHDALVAAGKKNPKGDARVVVQKWLKNFSSKKFDKASDSKDVKNVAKQLGIKEEVEL

-475 NLKKMGNMI
+475 NLKKMSSMI
-484 EKFGKEELIQ
+484 EKFGKDELIQ

-522 KKMKNEKVRFEDLV
+522 KKIKNEKVRFEDLV
-536 KKAANNLS
+536 KKATDNLS

-602 TVGKKEK
+602 TVGKKE
-609 EPEDTEIKEALD
+609 PEDKEIKEALD

-635 AQIYKSRILPVIKN
+635 AHIYKRRILPVIKN

-658 FDKKLAIKAFSY
+658 FDKKLAIKAFSA
-670 AVADGI
+670 AVTDGI
-676 KKYSKTFDVVKPSKQ
+676 KKYSQTFDVVKPSRQ
-691 DKEQIANTLYDHY
+691 DKEEIAKTLYDHY
-704 QSAIMEFTDKYKEI
+704 QTAIMEFDDKYKEI
-718 YDKLNED
+718 YNKLNED

-730 DFMLDDD
+730 DFMLNDD

>member
-53 HSTAMNMAKKE
+53 HATAMNMAKKE

-82 PKEDDA
+82 PKEDDPA
-88 GAYHKL
+88 AYHKL
-94 VKRSGKRVA
+94 VTKSGKRIA
-103 DKDELDEE
+103 DKDNLDELRIDPKTSSEKDIKQQIKYHEKMRDYYSGNARAKKSQNDDIKRLKGILKDRGFKE
-111 EVDLDERRLKTKYTR
+111 EVE
-126 KLMKNK
+126 
-132 SVINYVRK
+132 
-140 QQEWNR
+140 
-146 KYVAKWGNEPSYP
+146 
-159 KLFEPR
+159 
-165 FDPGTGWT
+165 
-173 KLVID
+173 
-178 ELDLKKKLGK
+178 
-188 GDTIRSL
+188 
-195 RVDFF
+195 
-200 AEYEAVA
+200 
-207 KKLGLDKF
+207 
-215 GPKLGLGEA
+215 LGEA

-236 LSKVKINNKVS
+236 LSKVRINNKVS

-252 FVVTITPN
+252 FVVTITPD

-274 YVAGKLRVMTEEV
+274 YVAGKLRVMTEEKLL
-287 ELDEAKQPKITGVF
+287 ELT
-301 VFNPDFDEKGGKS
+301 S
-314 STKKLRRYGLKVNS
+314 
-328 VDEDDGDKVVEVTG
+328 
-342 TMDQMVK
+342 
-349 MVAGEGVGEE
+349 
-359 DTPAENPEMEIS
+359 
-371 GNMFSDAEKK
+371 AEKK
-381 KLNMRKYDVTQRKKS
+381 LINQMYDKKGNLTPFGKKVMDHGKKK
-396 AGIKRMG
+396 AGIKEEEL
-403 HIQVEILSGS
+403 VEGTWAFPSNSREI
-413 KNDLQKM
+413 K
-420 VLDVIPLS
+420 
-428 KAKKQHR
+428 KAKDFMKKP
-435 ELFALYVNEEVEL
+435 FALGKNGDDASSALYNIFGDDDLHDALVAAGKKNPKGDARVVVQKWLKNFSSKKFDKASDSKDVKNVAKQLGIKEEVEL

-475 NLKKMGNMI
+475 NLKKMSSMI
-484 EKFGKEELIQ
+484 EKFGKDELIQ

-522 KKMKNEKVRFEDLV
+522 KKIKNEKVRFEDLV
-536 KKAANNLS
+536 KKATDNLS

-602 TVGKKEK
+602 TVGKKE
-609 EPEDTEIKEALD
+609 PEDKEIKEALD

-635 AQIYKSRILPVIKN
+635 AHIYKRRILPVIKN

-658 FDKKLAIKAFSY
+658 FDKKLAIKAFSA
-670 AVADGI
+670 AVTDGI
-676 KKYSKTFDVVKPSKQ
+676 KKYSQTFDVVKPSRQ
-691 DKEQIANTLYDHY
+691 DKEEIAKTLYDHY
-704 QSAIMEFTDKYKEI
+704 QTAIMEFDDKYKEI
-718 YDKLNED
+718 YNKLNED

-730 DFMLDDD
+730 DFMLNDD

>member
-53 HSTAMNMAKKE
+53 HATAMNMAKKE

-82 PKEDDA
+82 PKEDDPA
-88 GAYHKL
+88 AYHKL
-94 VKRSGKRVA
+94 VTKSGKRIA
-103 DKDELDEE
+103 DKDNLDELRIDPKTSSEKDIKQQIKYHEKMRDYYSGNARAKKSQNDDIKRLKGILKDRGFKE
-111 EVDLDERRLKTKYTR
+111 EVE
-126 KLMKNK
+126 
-132 SVINYVRK
+132 
-140 QQEWNR
+140 
-146 KYVAKWGNEPSYP
+146 
-159 KLFEPR
+159 
-165 FDPGTGWT
+165 
-173 KLVID
+173 
-178 ELDLKKKLGK
+178 
-188 GDTIRSL
+188 
-195 RVDFF
+195 
-200 AEYEAVA
+200 
-207 KKLGLDKF
+207 
-215 GPKLGLGEA
+215 LGEA

-236 LSKVKINNKVS
+236 LSKVRINNKVS

-252 FVVTITPN
+252 FVVTITPD

-274 YVAGKLRVMTEEV
+274 YVAGKLRVMTEEKLL
-287 ELDEAKQPKITGVF
+287 ELT
-301 VFNPDFDEKGGKS
+301 S
-314 STKKLRRYGLKVNS
+314 
-328 VDEDDGDKVVEVTG
+328 
-342 TMDQMVK
+342 
-349 MVAGEGVGEE
+349 
-359 DTPAENPEMEIS
+359 
-371 GNMFSDAEKK
+371 AEKK
-381 KLNMRKYDVTQRKKS
+381 LINQMYDKKGNLTPFGKKVMDHGKKK
-396 AGIKRMG
+396 AGIKEEVDL
-403 HIQVEILSGS
+403 VEGTWAFPSNSREI
-413 KNDLQKM
+413 K
-420 VLDVIPLS
+420 
-428 KAKKQHR
+428 KAKDFMKKP
-435 ELFALYVNEEVEL
+435 FALGKNGDDASSALYNIFGDDDLHDALVAAGKKNPKGDARVVVQKWLKNFSSKKFDKASDSKDVKNVAKQLGIKEEVEL

-475 NLKKMGNMI
+475 NLKKMSSMI
-484 EKFGKEELIQ
+484 EKFGKDELIQ

-522 KKMKNEKVRFEDLV
+522 KKIKNEKVRFEDLV
-536 KKAANNLS
+536 KKATDNLS

-602 TVGKKEK
+602 TVGKKE
-609 EPEDTEIKEALD
+609 PEDKEIKEALD

-635 AQIYKSRILPVIKN
+635 AHIYKRRILPVIKN

-658 FDKKLAIKAFSY
+658 FDKKLAIKAFSA
-670 AVADGI
+670 AVTDGI
-676 KKYSKTFDVVKPSKQ
+676 KKYSQTFDVVKPSRQ
-691 DKEQIANTLYDHY
+691 DKEEIAKTLYDHY
-704 QSAIMEFTDKYKEI
+704 QTAIMEFDDKYKEI
-718 YDKLNED
+718 YNKLNED

-730 DFMLDDD
+730 DFMLNDD

>member
-111 EVDLDERRLKTKYTR
+111 EVDLDERRLKVLDGTYKAKYTR
-126 KLMKNK
+126 KLMKNR

-140 QQEWNR
+140 HQEWNR
-146 KYVAKWGNEPSYP
+146 KYVAKWGNAPDYP

-165 FDPGTGWT
+165 FDPGTGWN
-173 KLVID
+173 KIV
-178 ELDLKKKLGK
+178 LDTQILQKKLGK

-195 RVDFF
+195 GVDFIG
-200 AEYEAVA
+200 EYEAVA
-207 KKLGLDKF
+207 RKLGLDKF

-274 YVAGKLRVMTEEV
+274 YVAGKLRVMTEEKLL
-287 ELDEAKQPKITGVF
+287 ELT
-301 VFNPDFDEKGGKS
+301 S
-314 STKKLRRYGLKVNS
+314 
-328 VDEDDGDKVVEVTG
+328 
-342 TMDQMVK
+342 
-349 MVAGEGVGEE
+349 
-359 DTPAENPEMEIS
+359 
-371 GNMFSDAEKK
+371 AEKK
-381 KLNMRKYDVTQRKKS
+381 LVNQMYDKKGNLTPFGKKVMDHGKKK
-396 AGIKRMG
+396 AGIK
-403 HIQVEILSGS
+403 
-413 KNDLQKM
+413 
-420 VLDVIPLS
+420 
-428 KAKKQHR
+428 
-435 ELFALYVNEEVEL
+435 EEVDL
-448 DEALSSS
+448 VEALSSS

-522 KKMKNEKVRFEDLV
+522 KKMKNEKVRFEDIV
-536 KKAANNLS
+536 KKATDNLS

-658 FDKKLAIKAFSY
+658 FDKKLAIKAFSA
-670 AVADGI
+670 AVTDGI
-676 KKYSKTFDVVKPSKQ
+676 KKYSQTFDVIKPSKQ
-691 DKEQIANTLYDHY
+691 DKEEIAKTLYDHY
-704 QSAIMEFTDKYKEI
+704 QTAIMEFDDKYKEI
-718 YDKLNED
+718 YNKLNED

>member
-53 HSTAMNMAKKE
+53 HATAMNMAKKE

-82 PKEDDA
+82 PKEDDPA
-88 GAYHKL
+88 AYHKL
-94 VKRSGKRVA
+94 VTKSGKRVA
-103 DKDELDEE
+103 DKDELDEALRGRDYEYDEKEGVVKISKKNFAKVRKDAKGTIDQKKNPTMMVLTKKGTSLVPVKFTE
-111 EVDLDERRLKTKYTR
+111 EV
-126 KLMKNK
+126 
-132 SVINYVRK
+132 
-140 QQEWNR
+140 
-146 KYVAKWGNEPSYP
+146 
-159 KLFEPR
+159 
-165 FDPGTGWT
+165 
-173 KLVID
+173 
-178 ELDLKKKLGK
+178 ELD
-188 GDTIRSL
+188 
-195 RVDFF
+195 
-200 AEYEAVA
+200 
-207 KKLGLDKF
+207 
-215 GPKLGLGEA
+215 EA

-236 LSKVKINNKVS
+236 LSKVRINNKVS

-252 FVVTITPN
+252 FVVTITPD

-274 YVAGKLRVMTEEV
+274 YVAGKLRVMTEEKLL
-287 ELDEAKQPKITGVF
+287 ELT
-301 VFNPDFDEKGGKS
+301 S
-314 STKKLRRYGLKVNS
+314 
-328 VDEDDGDKVVEVTG
+328 
-342 TMDQMVK
+342 
-349 MVAGEGVGEE
+349 
-359 DTPAENPEMEIS
+359 
-371 GNMFSDAEKK
+371 AEKK
-381 KLNMRKYDVTQRKKS
+381 LVNQMYDKKGNLTPFGKKVMDHGKKK
-396 AGIKRMG
+396 AGIKEEELGEGTWAFPSNSR
-403 HIQVEILSGS
+403 EI
-413 KNDLQKM
+413 K
-420 VLDVIPLS
+420 
-428 KAKKQHR
+428 KAKDFMKKP
-435 ELFALYVNEEVEL
+435 FALGKNGDDASSALYNIFGDDDLHDALVAAGKKNPKGDARVVVQKWLKNFASKEFSKPSDSKDAKNVAKQLGIKEEVEL

-475 NLKKMGNMI
+475 NLKKMSSMI
-484 EKFGKEELIQ
+484 EKFGKDELIQ

-602 TVGKKEK
+602 TVGKKE
-609 EPEDTEIKEALD
+609 PEDKEIKEALD

-635 AQIYKSRILPVIKN
+635 AHIYKRRILPVIKN

-670 AVADGI
+670 AVTDGI
-676 KKYSKTFDVVKPSKQ
+676 KKYSQTFDVVKPSKQ
-691 DKEQIANTLYDHY
+691 DKEEIAKTLYDHY
-704 QSAIMEFTDKYKEI
+704 QTAIMEFDDKYKEI
-718 YDKLNED
+718 YNKLNED

-730 DFMLDDD
+730 DFMLNDD

>member
-11 SKKLKKEV
+11 SKKIKKEV

-82 PKEDDA
+82 PKEDDPA
-88 GAYHKL
+88 AYHKL
-94 VKRSGKRVA
+94 VTKSGKRIA
-103 DKDELDEE
+103 DKDNLDELRIDPKTSSEKDIKQQIKYHEKMRDYYSGNARAKKSQNDDIKRLKGILKDRGFKE
-111 EVDLDERRLKTKYTR
+111 EVE
-126 KLMKNK
+126 
-132 SVINYVRK
+132 
-140 QQEWNR
+140 
-146 KYVAKWGNEPSYP
+146 
-159 KLFEPR
+159 
-165 FDPGTGWT
+165 
-173 KLVID
+173 
-178 ELDLKKKLGK
+178 
-188 GDTIRSL
+188 
-195 RVDFF
+195 
-200 AEYEAVA
+200 
-207 KKLGLDKF
+207 
-215 GPKLGLGEA
+215 LGEA

-236 LSKVKINNKVS
+236 LSKVRINNKVS

-252 FVVTITPN
+252 FVVTITPD

-274 YVAGKLRVMTEEV
+274 YVAGKLRVMTEEKLL
-287 ELDEAKQPKITGVF
+287 ELT
-301 VFNPDFDEKGGKS
+301 S
-314 STKKLRRYGLKVNS
+314 
-328 VDEDDGDKVVEVTG
+328 
-342 TMDQMVK
+342 
-349 MVAGEGVGEE
+349 
-359 DTPAENPEMEIS
+359 
-371 GNMFSDAEKK
+371 AEKK
-381 KLNMRKYDVTQRKKS
+381 LINQMYDKKGNLTPFGKKVMDHGKKK
-396 AGIKRMG
+396 AGIKEEVDL
-403 HIQVEILSGS
+403 VEGTWAFPSNSREI
-413 KNDLQKM
+413 K
-420 VLDVIPLS
+420 
-428 KAKKQHR
+428 KAKDFMKKP
-435 ELFALYVNEEVEL
+435 FALGKNGDDASSALYNIFGDDDLHDALVAAGKKNPKGDARVVVQKWLKNFSSKKFDKASDSKDVKNVAKQLGIKEEVEL

-475 NLKKMGNMI
+475 NLKKMSSMI
-484 EKFGKEELIQ
+484 EKFGKDELIQ

-522 KKMKNEKVRFEDLV
+522 KKIKNEKVRFEDLV

-602 TVGKKEK
+602 TVGKKE
-609 EPEDTEIKEALD
+609 PEDKEIKEALD

-635 AQIYKSRILPVIKN
+635 AHIYKRRILPVIKN

-658 FDKKLAIKAFSY
+658 FDKKLAIKAFSA
-670 AVADGI
+670 AVTDGI
-676 KKYSKTFDVVKPSKQ
+676 KKYSQTFDVVKPSRQ
-691 DKEQIANTLYDHY
+691 DKEEIAKTLYDHY
-704 QSAIMEFTDKYKEI
+704 QTAIMEFDDKYKEI
-718 YDKLNED
+718 YNKLNED

-730 DFMLDDD
+730 DFMLNDD

>member
-53 HSTAMNMAKKE
+53 HATAMNMAKKE

-82 PKEDDA
+82 PKEDDPA
-88 GAYHKL
+88 AYHKL
-94 VKRSGKRVA
+94 VTKSGKRIA
-103 DKDELDEE
+103 DKDNLDELRIDPKTSSEKDIKQQIKYHEKMRDYYSGNARAKKSQNDDIKRLKGILKDRGFKE
-111 EVDLDERRLKTKYTR
+111 EVE
-126 KLMKNK
+126 
-132 SVINYVRK
+132 
-140 QQEWNR
+140 
-146 KYVAKWGNEPSYP
+146 
-159 KLFEPR
+159 
-165 FDPGTGWT
+165 
-173 KLVID
+173 
-178 ELDLKKKLGK
+178 
-188 GDTIRSL
+188 
-195 RVDFF
+195 
-200 AEYEAVA
+200 
-207 KKLGLDKF
+207 
-215 GPKLGLGEA
+215 LGEA

-236 LSKVKINNKVS
+236 LSKVRINNKVS

-252 FVVTITPN
+252 FVVTITPD

-274 YVAGKLRVMTEEV
+274 YVAGKLRVMTEEKLL
-287 ELDEAKQPKITGVF
+287 ELT
-301 VFNPDFDEKGGKS
+301 S
-314 STKKLRRYGLKVNS
+314 
-328 VDEDDGDKVVEVTG
+328 
-342 TMDQMVK
+342 
-349 MVAGEGVGEE
+349 
-359 DTPAENPEMEIS
+359 
-371 GNMFSDAEKK
+371 AEKK
-381 KLNMRKYDVTQRKKS
+381 LINQMYDKKGNLTPFGKKVMDHGKKK
-396 AGIKRMG
+396 AGIKEEVDL
-403 HIQVEILSGS
+403 VEGTWAFPSNSREI
-413 KNDLQKM
+413 K
-420 VLDVIPLS
+420 
-428 KAKKQHR
+428 KAKDFMKKP
-435 ELFALYVNEEVEL
+435 FALGKNGDDASSALYNIFGDDDLHDALVAAGKKNPKGDARVVVQKWLKNFSSKKFDKASDSKDVKNVAKQLGIKEEVEL

-475 NLKKMGNMI
+475 NLKKMSSMI
-484 EKFGKEELIQ
+484 EKFGKDELIQ

-536 KKAANNLS
+536 KKATDNLS

-602 TVGKKEK
+602 TVGKKE
-609 EPEDTEIKEALD
+609 PEDKEIKEALD

-635 AQIYKSRILPVIKN
+635 AHIYKRRILPVIKN

-658 FDKKLAIKAFSY
+658 FDKKLAIKAFSA
-670 AVADGI
+670 AVTDGI
-676 KKYSKTFDVVKPSKQ
+676 KKYSQTFDVVKPSRQ
-691 DKEQIANTLYDHY
+691 DKEEIAKTLYDHY
-704 QSAIMEFTDKYKEI
+704 QTAIMEFDDKYKEI
-718 YDKLNED
+718 YNKLNED

-730 DFMLDDD
+730 DFMLNDD

>member
-53 HSTAMNMAKKE
+53 HATAMNMAKKE

-103 DKDELDEE
+103 DKDELDEALRGRDYEYDEKEGVVKISKKNFAKVRKDAKGTIDQKKNPTMMVLTKKGTSLVPVKFTE
-111 EVDLDERRLKTKYTR
+111 EVE
-126 KLMKNK
+126 
-132 SVINYVRK
+132 
-140 QQEWNR
+140 
-146 KYVAKWGNEPSYP
+146 
-159 KLFEPR
+159 
-165 FDPGTGWT
+165 
-173 KLVID
+173 
-178 ELDLKKKLGK
+178 
-188 GDTIRSL
+188 
-195 RVDFF
+195 
-200 AEYEAVA
+200 
-207 KKLGLDKF
+207 
-215 GPKLGLGEA
+215 LGEA
-224 NLKTVEKDVKKI
+224 NFKTVEKDVKKI
-236 LSKVKINNKVS
+236 LSKVRINNKVL

-252 FVVTITPN
+252 FVVTITPD

-274 YVAGKLRVMTEEV
+274 YVAGKLRVMTEEELV
-287 ELDEAKQPKITGVF
+287 EGTWAFPSNSREIKKAKDFMKKPFALGKNGDDASSALYNIFGDDDLHDALVAAGKKNPKGDARVVVQKWLKNFTSKNF
-301 VFNPDFDEKGGKS
+301 GKS
-314 STKKLRRYGLKVNS
+314 SDSK
-328 VDEDDGDKVVEVTG
+328 D
-342 TMDQMVK
+342 VK
-349 MVAGEGVGEE
+349 NVA
-359 DTPAENPEMEIS
+359 
-371 GNMFSDAEKK
+371 KQ
-381 KLNMRKYDVTQRKKS
+381 L
-396 AGIKRMG
+396 GIK
-403 HIQVEILSGS
+403 
-413 KNDLQKM
+413 
-420 VLDVIPLS
+420 
-428 KAKKQHR
+428 
-435 ELFALYVNEEVEL
+435 EEVEL

-467 RDKKVSLD
+467 RNKRVSLD
-475 NLKKMGNMI
+475 HLKKLGNLVK
-484 EKFGKEELIQ
+484 KFSKDELIQ

-503 SQSAHTA
+503 SEAAHTE
-510 LMYKHNM
+510 LMNKHNM

-522 KKMKNEKVRFEDLV
+522 KKIKNEKVRFEDLV
-536 KKAANNLS
+536 KKAADNLS

-571 LRKKMKNVDDI
+571 LRKKLKNVDDI
-582 GDIER
+582 GDIQR

-609 EPEDTEIKEALD
+609 EPEDTEEQIKEALD

-676 KKYSKTFDVVKPSKQ
+676 KKYSKTFDVVKPSRQ

-704 QSAIMEFTDKYKEI
+704 QTAIMEFTDKYKEI